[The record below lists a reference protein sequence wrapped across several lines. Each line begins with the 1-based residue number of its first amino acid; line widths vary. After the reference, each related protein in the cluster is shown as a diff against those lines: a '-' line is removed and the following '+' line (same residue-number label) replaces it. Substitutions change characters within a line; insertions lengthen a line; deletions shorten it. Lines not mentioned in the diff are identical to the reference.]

1 MEDTPRLPSERSFGL
16 LFAAVGAGFAA
27 WSWYAGRSVIAA
39 AFLVAALVCLALALA
54 APRLLAWPNRL
65 WFRLGM
71 ALNAVV
77 SPIVLFAMFALMFVP
92 IALVMRVM
100 GRDPLKR
107 RYDADA
113 ATYWVDRR
121 PPGPPPDS
129 FKQQF

>member
-16 LFAAVGAGFAA
+16 LFAAVSAGFGA
-27 WSWYAGRSVIAA
+27 WSLYAGRSV
-39 AFLVAALVCLALALA
+39 LGGVLVVAAIVFFALALA

-77 SPIVLFAMFALMFVP
+77 SPVVLFVMFALMFVP
-92 IALVMRVM
+92 VALVMRAM

-107 RYDADA
+107 RYDRAA
-113 ATYWVDRR
+113 ATYWIDRR

>member
-16 LFAAVGAGFAA
+16 LFAAVSAGFGA
-27 WSWYAGRSVIAA
+27 WSLYAGRSALGGTL
-39 AFLVAALVCLALALA
+39 LVAAIVFLLLALA

-77 SPIVLFAMFALMFVP
+77 SPIVLFVMFALMFVP
-92 IALVMRVM
+92 VALVMRAA

-107 RYDADA
+107 RYETAA
-113 ATYWVDRR
+113 ATYWIDRR

>member
-1 MEDTPRLPSERSFGL
+1 MEETPRLPSERSFGL
-16 LFAAVGAGFAA
+16 LFGAIATGFAG
-27 WSWYAGRSVIAA
+27 WFWYSGRTMLASAL
-39 AFLVAALVCLALALA
+39 LVAAIVFLTLALA

-65 WFRLGM
+65 WYRLGM

-77 SPIVLFAMFALMFVP
+77 SPIVLFVMFALMFVP
-92 IALVMRVM
+92 VALVMRAM

-107 RYDADA
+107 HYEAAA
-113 ATYWVDRR
+113 ATYWIDRR